1 MIPSGSSKVISI
13 LRDIKVHAKEQGYS
27 PLEYGALRT
36 WLSLADRHFGG
47 NPIVKKLINDIFT
60 ILKEHEML
68 IDAFEQ
74 AYQFMKKW
82 EGGLVDHPADP
93 GGITNYGISIV
104 FLKSFAAKYTD
115 FVRGLSIELPITPD
129 SIRKLTPEQSKLIYR
144 VAFWDEQKLDDM
156 PRLPAIA
163 HFDLS
168 MNAGSRQATLIT
180 QRVVGTT
187 VDGLIGPKTRQA
199 TKDACKTYGELQI
212 ANQMLEQREQFYR
225 NLAASKPSSK
235 VFLKGWLNRT
245 NDLKRYLNNL

>member
-13 LRDIKVHAKEQGYS
+13 LRDIELRIDERKCS
-27 PLEYGALRT
+27 LLECESLRG
-36 WLSLADRHFGG
+36 WLSLAYQQCGDDPVVR
-47 NPIVKKLINDIFT
+47 KLVENISSK
-60 ILKEHEML
+60 LKEFEML

-115 FVRGLSIELPITPD
+115 FVRGLGIELPITPD
-129 SIRKLTPEQSKLIYR
+129 SIRKLTPEQSKLVYR

-180 QRVVGTT
+180 QRVVGAT

>member
-1 MIPSGSSKVISI
+1 MIPSRESKVINI
-13 LRDIKVHAKEQGYS
+13 LRDIKIHAKEQGYS
-27 PLEYGALRT
+27 LLEYGALRT
-36 WLSLADRHFGG
+36 WLRLADQQFGG

-68 IDAFEQ
+68 TDAFEQ

-115 FVRGLSIELPITPD
+115 FVRGLGIELPITPD

-156 PRLPAIA
+156 PRLAAIA